1 MSQRLLIKLE
11 EALNGKDFNHQVLG
25 ECFLPPP
32 PAQGWEGGHCS
43 FGMDLTGSV
52 GVLVIVNTGTVFSA
66 PYLLI
71 LTKFG

>member
-25 ECFLPPP
+25 ECFMPHTT
-32 PAQGWEGGHCS
+32 GK
-43 FGMDLTGSV
+43 GMDLTGSV
-52 GVLVIVNTGTVFSA
+52 GVFLVGTGTVFSA

-71 LTKFG
+71 PTKFG